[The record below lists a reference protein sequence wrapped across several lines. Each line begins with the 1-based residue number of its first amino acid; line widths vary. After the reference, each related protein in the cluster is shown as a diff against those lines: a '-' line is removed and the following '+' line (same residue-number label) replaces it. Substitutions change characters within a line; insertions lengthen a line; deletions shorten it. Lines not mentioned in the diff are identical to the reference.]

1 MDLRYL
7 RYFVIVAE
15 EMNFTR
21 AAERLH
27 TAQPSLSV
35 QIRRLEKE
43 VGVDLFAREG
53 RGVSLTDAGRVFLD
67 RARKTLTDVER
78 SVTLARQAAN
88 GEVGHLS
95 IGYDAAAEFRVF
107 PHVVPA
113 FRQKWPGIHL
123 SFHSMKNSQQLEG
136 LRRDQLDVG
145 FAFLP
150 VPKGE
155 FEVEE
160 LVQVPLV
167 LAVPATHRLA
177 SVPIVSIKELSHE
190 PLILFPRILDPETYS
205 EIEMLFT
212 AAGASMNVVLE
223 TAIFLSGINF
233 VSLGI
238 GCSFLGEYAR
248 RVKWPGVVYRTL
260 EPATLVKSVAIL
272 KKPRTSELV
281 ESFYRFTVD
290 SIRANTLLAPS
301 SEVSRKPR
309 TSSGSRARSTASRK
323 TRKLTARSPSGA
335 AAPDARDRR

>member
-35 QIRRLEKE
+35 QIKRLEKE

-67 RARKTLTDVER
+67 RARKTLVDVER
-78 SVTLARQAAN
+78 GMALARQAAN

-113 FRQKWPGIHL
+113 FREKWPGIHL

-136 LRRDQLDVG
+136 LRTDQLDVG
-145 FAFLP
+145 FVFLP
-150 VPKGE
+150 IPKDE
-155 FEVEE
+155 FDVEE
-160 LVQVPLV
+160 LVKVPLV
-167 LAVPATHRLA
+167 VALPAKHRLA
-177 SVPIVSIKELSHE
+177 SASTVSIKELSHE
-190 PLILFPRILDPETYS
+190 PLILFPRALDPETYN
-205 EIEMLFT
+205 EIEKLFT
-212 AAGASMNVVLE
+212 AAGATMNVVVE

-260 EPATLVKSVAIL
+260 EPAKLVKSVAII
-272 KKPRTSELV
+272 KKQRTSDLV
-281 ESFYRFTVD
+281 DAFYQFTSD
-290 SIRANTLLAPS
+290 IMHANALTEHRSAKPPKGRAKS
-301 SEVSRKPR
+301 
-309 TSSGSRARSTASRK
+309 
-323 TRKLTARSPSGA
+323 
-335 AAPDARDRR
+335 